1 MATRSSRE
9 EREEVS
15 PTLRQH
21 LVHVKA
27 CEASGETLKAYAQ
40 RRDLSVQSLYQA
52 KKVARKK
59 GLLAPHGSP
68 SSVGSG
74 KKTARR
80 RRFAEARTT
89 TASAT
94 PAANP
99 TWRIRFTCGAV
110 LESNAPLSMED
121 VLRLADQFR
130 GRT

>member
-1 MATRSSRE
+1 
-9 EREEVS
+9 
-15 PTLRQH
+15 
-21 LVHVKA
+21 VHVKA

-52 KKVARKK
+52 KKIARKK

-68 SSVGSG
+68 SSVGSDS
-74 KKTARR
+74 KAVRR
-80 RRFAEARTT
+80 RRFVEARTT
-89 TASAT
+89 TSAT
-94 PAANP
+94 PTASP

-130 GRT
+130 GRL

>member
-1 MATRSSRE
+1 MGTRSIRE
-9 EREEVS
+9 GVS

-27 CEASGETLKAYAQ
+27 CKASGETLKAYAQ
-40 RRDLSVQSLYQA
+40 RRGLSVQSLYQA
-52 KKVARKK
+52 KKIARKK
-59 GLLAPHGSP
+59 GLLAPYGSP
-68 SSVGSG
+68 SSVGPG

-80 RRFAEARTT
+80 RRFVEARTT
-89 TASAT
+89 RTSAT

-121 VLRLADQFR
+121 VFRLADQFR
-130 GRT
+130 GRS

>member
-1 MATRSSRE
+1 MGTRSSQG
-9 EREEVS
+9 EVS
-15 PTLRQH
+15 SILRQH

-40 RRDLSVQSLYQA
+40 RRGLSVQSLYQA
-52 KKVARKK
+52 KKIARNK

-74 KKTARR
+74 TKTARR
-80 RRFAEARTT
+80 GRFVEARTT
-89 TASAT
+89 TLPT
-94 PAANP
+94 PAVGP

-130 GRT
+130 GQL

>member
-1 MATRSSRE
+1 MGTRSSQG
-9 EREEVS
+9 EVS
-15 PTLRQH
+15 STLRQH
-21 LVHVKA
+21 LVHVEA

-40 RRDLSVQSLYQA
+40 RRGLSVQSLYQA
-52 KKVARKK
+52 KKIARKQ

-74 KKTARR
+74 TETVRRTRFVEARR
-80 RRFAEARTT
+80 TT
-89 TASAT
+89 SAT
-94 PAANP
+94 PAVGP

-130 GRT
+130 GRP